1 MTIPD
6 DIADDIDPSETGTA
20 GCLLPTGDA
29 VKGGDDDE

>member
-6 DIADDIDPSETGTA
+6 DIADEIDPCEVGVV

-29 VKGGDDDE
+29 VNSGDDDE